1 MKIMV
6 VHPFAAFAVAD
17 VADGLIAGLREGGHE
32 VVEYHLGRRLWMV
45 AEGLRRLA
53 PPDREPE
60 GDLLALHAS
69 EGLVYRAVVEGV
81 RWVLVVC
88 GSYLHPNI
96 LAALRACGVRVAVVF
111 TESPYQSDET
121 GEYRLLPVT
130 DVAFTNERTCVP
142 GFQADLDA
150 AGNGG
155 RAHYLPHAFNPAV
168 HRPDGEP
175 CPDADRCDV
184 LVFGTGFG
192 ARQQLLEGI
201 NWDGIDLAIGGQWT
215 GIEAYGAQHRLHKAL
230 RWGCLANRDVVRLY
244 RGAKIVLNPHRWA
257 ADAASANPRA
267 YEVAAC
273 GAFQIADDRA
283 EVAEVFGESV
293 PTYPAGVPWR
303 LEALIRRYLADDAER
318 GRLASEARARVA
330 PHTFANRAAR
340 VVAAID
346 EHDAIRRRRAA

>member
-1 MKIMV
+1 MKVMV

-17 VADGLIAGLREGGHE
+17 VADGLIAGLRQNGHE
-32 VVEYHLGRRLWMV
+32 VAEYHLGRRLWMV
-45 AEGLRRLA
+45 AEGIRKLS
-53 PPDREPE
+53 PPDLELD
-60 GDLLALHAS
+60 GDMAALHAS
-69 EGLVYRAVVEGV
+69 EALVYRAVIEGV

-88 GSYLHPNI
+88 GSYVHPNI
-96 LAALRACGVRVAVVF
+96 LYALRALGIRVAVVF

-130 DVAFTNERTCVP
+130 DLAFTNERTCVA

-155 RAHYLPHAFNPAV
+155 QAHYLPHAFNPAV
-168 HRPDGEP
+168 HAPEGGQPAED
-175 CPDADRCDV
+175 DRCDV
-184 LVFGTGFG
+184 LIFGTGFG
-192 ARQQLLEGI
+192 ERQRLLEGI
-201 NWDGIDLAIGGQWT
+201 DWTGIDLKIGGLWT
-215 GIEAYGAQHRLHKAL
+215 GISAYGDVHRLHRAL
-230 RWGCLANRDVVRLY
+230 RWGCLPNADVVRLY
-244 RGAKIVLNPHRWA
+244 RGARIVLNPHRL
-257 ADAASANPRA
+257 ADGAASANPRA

-283 EVAEVFGESV
+283 EVAEVFGQSV

-318 GRLASEARARVA
+318 GRLASEALRRVA
-330 PHTFANRAAR
+330 PHTFADRAAR